1 MAQDPGTLALGLSEP
16 LGRDRKLAVP
26 REKTHQDDVGL
37 WREGDIIDDH
47 MGT

>member
-1 MAQDPGTLALGLSEP
+1 MAQDHGALALGLSEP
-16 LGRDRKLAVP
+16 LGRDRKLAAP
-26 REKTHQDDVGL
+26 RGKTHQDNVGL